1 MEYHKFDQ
9 GGACQQHQDDVLA
22 LALKALSVLALQ
34 KKDAGGGAALSESER
49 IQEICDAIINPDDK
63 RRYVVVSKLIASG
76 VSSEEIVERYV
87 PLAAMR
93 LGEAWVDG
101 TRTFSQV
108 TIGAARLQETVRVLG
123 ERKCKVTATVP
134 LGHRVLMVI
143 PEHEDHTL
151 GAFIAAG
158 QLRRYGL
165 WVYLA
170 IGQSEDEVATAVSSH
185 AFGMIGISGAG
196 RKALEP
202 IKRLVDKL
210 KQAQQPIAPVVIG
223 GNICNLGLDLCSA
236 TGADFATTSPRRA
249 LDLCGLPVTSEP
261 EVLGALVA

>member
-1 MEYHKFDQ
+1 MDGQKLELA
-9 GGACQQHQDDVLA
+9 GACQAHGDDVLA
-22 LALKALSVLALQ
+22 LALKALSVLALR
-34 KKDAGGGAALSESER
+34 KKDSDGGAALSESQR
-49 IQEICDAIINPDDK
+49 VQEICDAVINPDDK

-87 PLAAMR
+87 PMAAMR

-123 ERKCKVTATVP
+123 ERKCQATATVS
-134 LGHRVLMVI
+134 LGHRVLLVI

-165 WVYLA
+165 WVYMA
-170 IGQSEDEVATAVSSH
+170 IGQSEDEIATVVASH

-210 KQAQQPIAPVVIG
+210 KHAQQPISPVVIG
-223 GNICNLGLDLCSA
+223 GNICNLGLDLCSV
-236 TGADFATTSPRRA
+236 TGADFATTSPRQA
-249 LDLCGLPVTSEP
+249 VDFCGVPVSSEP
-261 EVLGALVA
+261 DALGALVA